1 MYIKG
6 EQYERAADMYIRH
19 LIKGDKSK
27 ITEAAL
33 IMEKVQNDQ
42 LNSSFAK
49 ACVSCG
55 RYQEAVKAYE
65 RANDTDKVKRRRDFL
80 MPFSS
85 SPLSSLILLLTSYTR
100 LEVTFTFSL
109 LLTLFPSPLFSLDSA
124 LPLIIS
130 YLTSNPTGG

>member
-1 MYIKG
+1 MEDKQLFADSGEILEQQKQYAEAASMYIKG
-6 EQYERAADMYIRH
+6 EQYERAADMYTRH

-65 RANDTDKVKRRRDFL
+65 RANDIDKVKQDSDDHVL
-80 MPFSS
+80 
-85 SPLSSLILLLTSYTR
+85 
-100 LEVTFTFSL
+100 VT
-109 LLTLFPSPLFSLDSA
+109 
-124 LPLIIS
+124 
-130 YLTSNPTGG
+130 